1 MSFYSEKVRDK
12 NNNEYKSKKYR
23 RLKAEHI
30 QYNNYKELIV
40 KNNQL
45 KMKTC
50 INLTILLL
58 AVFISMVNCME
69 VKLGS
74 GVGLES
80 GTGVEARWWPGTNC
94 QTQTEMSTECCL

>member
-40 KNNQL
+40 KNNQ
-45 KMKTC
+45 
-50 INLTILLL
+50 
-58 AVFISMVNCME
+58 
-69 VKLGS
+69 
-74 GVGLES
+74 
-80 GTGVEARWWPGTNC
+80 
-94 QTQTEMSTECCL
+94 